1 MLQLIKLLQI
11 GIKCTIIDGG
21 GFCIGGIILRRG
33 RKHQRAGMSSK
44 GIVRTNKKKT
54 NKNSSVKNVVN
65 FIFVCIFVILIA
77 CVGIGA
83 GMYAAVVSEIE
94 DMNIQELALARS
106 SIVYYTDENGNSIE
120 TEFLS
125 NDGNCIW
132 VESNEICGVMK
143 DAIVAIEDE
152 RFYRHGGVDIK
163 RTAGAVLGYVR
174 EKLGGSYASYGGST
188 ITQQVIKNITSEKD
202 RTATRKIKEM
212 MRAVALEKQLSKDE
226 ILTVYL
232 NVIFLSNNCYGV
244 EAASNRYFGKSAS
257 ELSLTEAALIAGI
270 TQRPSYYNPLRN
282 PENALLKRNTVLLK
296 MYETGKITKEEYEEA
311 VASDLGIH
319 ESRFEDT
326 DNIYS
331 YFVDTVINEIISDLQ
346 TEKGY
351 TESFATQQVF
361 GGGLKI
367 YTTMDRKIQSAM
379 EDVFENPDN
388 FPGGASKAQ
397 AAMVIIDPRN
407 GGIKGIIG
415 GKGQKTDSRGLNR
428 ATQTR
433 RQPGSSIKPLSVY
446 GPAIDK
452 KVLNPSTILLDE
464 PITIK
469 DWSPKNSYSGFKGNI
484 TVKKAIEISANI
496 PSIKALQKLGTATSY
511 DYVKNR
517 FKLGVV
523 DADKDLSPLA
533 LGGLTNGVTVKEM
546 AAAYSVF
553 ANGGYYYTPHT
564 YTKVLDS
571 SNRVLL
577 EKKVE
582 RTQAVGADTAYI
594 MSQMLYGVVNSSGG
608 TGKLARLGSDMAVY
622 GKTGTT
628 NNDYDK
634 WFVGYTPYYT
644 GAVWFGFDQ
653 QKSIR
658 SVGVYNNISAKLW
671 SNTMK
676 KVHEGLDEAQIEA
689 PDNLVTSYVCN
700 VTGLLASSSCSG
712 ATEYFLDGT
721 QPKKYCDESHNE
733 EDEQAAEEGVE
744 EIPEGTE
751 EIPGEVPEEDNM
763 EEETVPEEVTP
774 IEPETS
780 RPDVGTNTPDDVI
793 NLE

>member
-1 MLQLIKLLQI
+1 M
-11 GIKCTIIDGG
+11 
-21 GFCIGGIILRRG
+21 RRN
-33 RKHQRAGMSSK
+33 RKHQRTG
-44 GIVRTNKKKT
+44 VTTQRTRNTKT
-54 NKNSSVKNVVN
+54 TKRNKNGSARKVVN
-65 FIFVCIFVILIA
+65 LMFVCLFVVLIA

-83 GMYAAVVSEIE
+83 GMYAAVVQEIE

-106 SIVYYTDENGNSIE
+106 SIVYYTDENGNSVE
-120 TEFLS
+120 AEFLS

-132 VESNEICGVMK
+132 VESSEISDVMK
-143 DAIVAIEDE
+143 NAIVAIEDE
-152 RFYRHGGVDIK
+152 RFYRHGGVDFK
-163 RTAGAVLGYVR
+163 RTAGAVFGYLR

-270 TQRPSYYNPLRN
+270 TQRPSYYNPLKN
-282 PENALLKRNTVLLK
+282 PENALQKRNTVLLK
-296 MYETGKITKEEYEEA
+296 MYETEKISKEEYEEA
-311 VASDLGIH
+311 VASDLGIR
-319 ESRFEDT
+319 ESRFEDI
-326 DNIYS
+326 DNVYS

-367 YTTMDRKIQSAM
+367 YTTMDKKIQDAM
-379 EDVFENPDN
+379 EDVFENSNN

-397 AAMVIIDPRN
+397 ASMVIIEPRS
-407 GGIKGIIG
+407 GEIKGVIG
-415 GKGQKTDSRGLNR
+415 GKGTKTDSRGLNR

-446 GPAIDK
+446 APAIDK
-452 KVLNPSTILLDE
+452 KILNPSTILVDE

-469 DWSPKNSYSGFKGNI
+469 DWSPKNSYKGFKGKI
-484 TVKKAIEISANI
+484 TVKKAVEISANI
-496 PSIKALQKLGTATSY
+496 PSIKALQKLGTGTSF
-511 DYVKNR
+511 DYVKNKFR
-517 FKLGVV
+517 LGVV

-582 RTQAVGADTAYI
+582 KTQTVGADTAYI
-594 MSQMLYGVVNSSGG
+594 MSQMLYGVVNSSSG
-608 TGKLARLGSDMAVY
+608 TGKLARLGNDMAVY

-658 SVGVYNNISAKLW
+658 SAGVYNNISAKLW
-671 SNTMK
+671 SETMK
-676 KVHEGLDEAQIEA
+676 KVHEGLDATQIDA

-700 VTGLLASSSCSG
+700 ITGLLASSSCRGTS
-712 ATEYFLDGT
+712 EYFLSGT
-721 QPKKYCDESHNE
+721 QPKKYCSGGHFVKKEEITEVPLEEPVEIPDEEAQESE
-733 EDEQAAEEGVE
+733 PAPPEVE
-744 EIPEGTE
+744 EQPE
-751 EIPGEVPEEDNM
+751 EIA
-763 EEETVPEEVTP
+763 P

-780 RPDVGTNTPDDVI
+780 RPDVEVNPPDDVI
-793 NLE
+793 VID